1 MVDRTRIIMS
11 NNLKNVADGGGE
23 QAFYCLAG
31 TKEAM
36 TFANQLVKS
45 ESLQIPDSF
54 GTYMRGLSVYGREVV
69 QPTAMTMLYAYG
81 Q

>member
-1 MVDRTRIIMS
+1 MIDRTKVIQS
-11 NNLKNVADGGGE
+11 NNLKHVTDGANE
-23 QAFYCLAG
+23 AFYCLAG

-36 TFANQLVKS
+36 TFAAQLTKT

-69 QPTAMTMLYAYG
+69 QPEALAMLYAYKG
-81 Q
+81 